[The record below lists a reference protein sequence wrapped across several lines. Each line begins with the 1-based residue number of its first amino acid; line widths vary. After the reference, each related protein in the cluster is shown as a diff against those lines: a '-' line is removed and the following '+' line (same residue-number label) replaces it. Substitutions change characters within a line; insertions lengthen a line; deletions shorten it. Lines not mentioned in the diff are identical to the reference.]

1 MRLHPQ
7 LAQYRDSPKQY
18 NNKFRFAYN
27 LMLLSVSDEYQVEW
41 DIDFYLQLDIH
52 TELEAIIE
60 RLLYWLGEMSQEKNG
75 GGAPH
80 V

>member
-1 MRLHPQ
+1 
-7 LAQYRDSPKQY
+7 
-18 NNKFRFAYN
+18 
-27 LMLLSVSDEYQVEW
+27 MLLSVSDEYQVEW